1 MEEAEKERKIE
12 PGRVSCSHLI
22 SILIHPASF
31 QVINFQL
38 PDSGPSYLGSAF
50 AHAAAWNPLPSLLS
64 GELCESQLHLMTGY
78 CLFTIGVENA
88 TWADLTLKA
97 PVYNLF
103 PK

>member
-1 MEEAEKERKIE
+1 MDEAEKERTIE

-22 SILIHPASF
+22 SILIHPTSF

-38 PDSGPSYLGSAF
+38 PNRQWVVPLHMLLPGIPFPPFYLVNSVNPSCIS
-50 AHAAAWNPLPSLLS
+50 
-64 GELCESQLHLMTGY
+64 
-78 CLFTIGVENA
+78 CLFTIGVEDA

-97 PVYNLF
+97 PVYDLF